1 MSCLLHVFT
10 EGYGQERSVVI
21 GNHSN
26 QLRAYKTC
34 DEDIIEDNIQSFQT
48 CSTNKEHQ
56 NNTKLIR

>member
-48 CSTNKEHQ
+48 CSTNKKH
-56 NNTKLIR
+56 